1 VSRAS
6 ASYAGTLAALR
17 RRSLPERWLGQ
28 LRVVSALSG
37 RSVRQ
42 AFRRPQFLAP
52 ILVFPSLFLAV
63 NTGGAGRAIDLPAF
77 PHVHGFLDFQLAGSM
92 TQATMLAGVSAGIA
106 LALDIEIGFID
117 RLIVSPIPRA
127 SIVIGRLAA
136 TTVLGVVSA
145 LWFLA
150 VGLIFGAHIQGGA
163 PGFFLVVALSA
174 LCAGAFGALGAA
186 LALRAQAA
194 SVVQGIFPLVFVI
207 LFLSS
212 AFFPRNLLL
221 EPARSIADWNPMS
234 LVVEGIRDPI
244 VYGLS
249 WSALGKGLG
258 GIAIFMGIGAILSA
272 AAMRRRL
279 RVG

>member
-1 VSRAS
+1 VRERLATEARAV
-6 ASYAGTLAALR
+6 AALS
-17 RRSLPERWLGQ
+17 RRS
-28 LRVVSALSG
+28 VK
-37 RSVRQ
+37 Q

-63 NTGGAGRAIDLPAF
+63 NTGGAGRAIDLPQF

-92 TQATMLAGVSAGIA
+92 TQSTMLAGVSAGIA

-117 RLIVSPIPRA
+117 RLIVSPVSRTA
-127 SIVIGRLAA
+127 IVMGRLSA
-136 TTVLGVVSA
+136 TAVLGAVSG

-150 VGLIFGAHIQGGA
+150 IGLIFGAHIKGGVA
-163 PGFFLVVALSA
+163 GFVLVVVLSA
-174 LCAGAFGALGAA
+174 LCAGAFGAVGAA
-186 LALRAQAA
+186 LALRTGTA

-221 EPARSIADWNPMS
+221 EPSHTIADWNPMS
-234 LVVEGIRDPI
+234 LIAEGLRDPVI
-244 VYGLS
+244 YGLS
-249 WSALGKGLG
+249 WSSLGKGLG
-258 GIAIFMGIGAILSA
+258 GIAIVMAIGAAWSA

-279 RVG
+279 RTG